1 MPVWLIEVF
10 AAKDLDSSFILILL
24 MTAPVWL
31 AMIALP
37 ESRLVRSL
45 AQPFLLP
52 PLYCIVL
59 FVLLWKSH
67 QSAVLPDPYAP
78 ITYESARQFSRHPI
92 SFLALFCNLQ
102 ILNLVAGTLIYQKA
116 MRCGMRAP
124 VELLLCWFIGA
135 VALIPFALRLLV
147 RKKSLA

>member
-1 MPVWLIEVF
+1 MPIWLIEIF
-10 AAKDLDSSFILILL
+10 GSKDLDSTFIIILL

-31 AMIALP
+31 VMILFPTAKP
-37 ESRLVRSL
+37 VRIL

-78 ITYESARQFSRHPI
+78 ITYESAREFSRHPI

-102 ILNLVAGTLIYQKA
+102 ILNLTVGTIIYQKA
-116 MRCGMRAP
+116 ARSAMRAP
-124 VELLLCWFIGA
+124 VELLLCWFVGA

-147 RKKSLA
+147 RKKSLS

>member
-10 AAKDLDSSFILILL
+10 GAKELDSTFIIILL
-24 MTAPVWL
+24 MTGPVWV
-31 AMIALP
+31 AMIAFP
-37 ESRLVRSL
+37 QSRVVRTL

-52 PLYCIVL
+52 PIYCIVL

-78 ITYESARQFSRHPI
+78 ITYESARLFSRHPI

-102 ILNLVAGTLIYQKA
+102 ILNLIVGTMIYQKA
-116 MRCGMRAP
+116 MRSGMRAP
-124 VELLLCWFIGA
+124 VELLLCWFVGA
-135 VALIPFALRLLV
+135 VAAIPFALRLLV
-147 RKKSLA
+147 RKKSLT